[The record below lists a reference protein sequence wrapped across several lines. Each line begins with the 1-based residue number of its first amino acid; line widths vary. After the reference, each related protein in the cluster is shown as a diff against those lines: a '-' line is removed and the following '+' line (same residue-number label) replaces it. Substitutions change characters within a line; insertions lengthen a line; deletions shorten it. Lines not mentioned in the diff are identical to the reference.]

1 VGLFD
6 FVILRTKLNIFIS
19 VTSPSLEVSSIKP
32 SSDAEMD
39 RRQNDRS
46 SYEPKETM
54 PTENGDTGRVKMQHF
69 HKVDTGSSSTI
80 YPMRTIEDDNL
91 DYDSQASSSS
101 FEFDKGERPVNNHV
115 PRSLLRPI
123 PSKWNDAEKWIMNR
137 QHIQPRKNSVHS
149 QANRLPTSMAR
160 VVPESGNFDHKLLT
174 SKVAETKRVDYC
186 QPTSQSHMGFERF
199 SFVPS
204 DAHSVSGQAN
214 GKTTVLESFPQSK
227 DLKEVDDVD
236 LSCTT
241 SIDDQTG
248 TLKIPF
254 YYIILLIHLA
264 YKYPSQT

>member
-1 VGLFD
+1 
-6 FVILRTKLNIFIS
+6 
-19 VTSPSLEVSSIKP
+19 
-32 SSDAEMD
+32 
-39 RRQNDRS
+39 
-46 SYEPKETM
+46 
-54 PTENGDTGRVKMQHF
+54 
-69 HKVDTGSSSTI
+69 
-80 YPMRTIEDDNL
+80 
-91 DYDSQASSSS
+91 
-101 FEFDKGERPVNNHV
+101 
-115 PRSLLRPI
+115 
-123 PSKWNDAEKWIMNR
+123 
-137 QHIQPRKNSVHS
+137 
-149 QANRLPTSMAR
+149 
-160 VVPESGNFDHKLLT
+160 
-174 SKVAETKRVDYC
+174 
-186 QPTSQSHMGFERF
+186 MGFERF